1 MSTRILQS
9 KGLLNDATAIIHS
22 ALGMLNASTQAISSE
37 SAPDLISDYQAK
49 HGADV
54 VVNVSGDG
62 NNVFYSG
69 FETTDICAGSGNDTF
84 HFYLGDSTMKIKSG
98 AGRDQLIIHAD
109 ANEYAKLGLNTNIQL
124 CDLFYEDSTNTLIIQ
139 KNNLLYAR
147 MVFSDWDCNDDI
159 SLLLKDGQYLK
170 VILSD
175 LKPPSMSNSASQ
187 HWSPIISSD
196 PVKSNLE
203 FDLKTL
209 SNQLHAALAV
219 NTAVL

>member
-1 MSTRILQS
+1 
-9 KGLLNDATAIIHS
+9 
-22 ALGMLNASTQAISSE
+22 
-37 SAPDLISDYQAK
+37 
-49 HGADV
+49 
-54 VVNVSGDG
+54 
-62 NNVFYSG
+62 
-69 FETTDICAGSGNDTF
+69 
-84 HFYLGDSTMKIKSG
+84 
-98 AGRDQLIIHAD
+98 
-109 ANEYAKLGLNTNIQL
+109 
-124 CDLFYEDSTNTLIIQ
+124 LFYEDSTNTLSIQ

-147 MVFSDWDCNDDI
+147 MVFSDWDRNDDI